1 MLKGDKLNS
10 NVLSKEIYMQKLWQ
24 KLSFVAVVASMGVM
38 SGAVA
43 QTQDFKVNSDFLES
57 GAGLQTDLGNVTF
70 SKIAPVQNQTKADA
84 RQQLS
89 DFVKN
94 IKSATGLFAQQST
107 GGKKSGGNQSGS
119 FAFERP
125 GKFSWKVTKPFEQ
138 LIVSDGKVV
147 YQYDPD
153 LMQVTERGVKQAM
166 GASPAS
172 ILFGKG
178 SLEQNFNVKVLPE
191 KEGMVWLRATP
202 KVPDAGMS
210 YIDIAFAN
218 NLPAELRILDSFG
231 QTTII
236 KLRQFKPNADIP
248 ASTFRFNAPAGV
260 DRVRLD

>member
-1 MLKGDKLNS
+1 MS
-10 NVLSKEIYMQKLWQ
+10 RLWQ
-24 KLSFVAVVASMGVM
+24 KLGVVTVLMTLGFTSSVSA
-38 SGAVA
+38 
-43 QTQDFKVNSDFLES
+43 QDFNVDES
-57 GAGLQTDLGNVTF
+57 SLAPNTGLQTDLGNVTF
-70 SKIAPVQNQTKADA
+70 SKIEPVQNQAKGDA

-94 IKSATGLFAQQST
+94 IRSATGFFAQQST
-107 GGKKSGGNQSGS
+107 GGKQSGNQSGS

-138 LIVSDGKVV
+138 LVVSDGKVV

-153 LMQVTERGVKQAM
+153 LMQVTERNVKQAM

-178 SLEQNFNVKVLPE
+178 SLEQNFTVKALPE

-202 KVPDAGMS
+202 KVADAGMS

-231 QTTII
+231 QMTII
-236 KLRQFKPNADIP
+236 KLRQFKPNVSIP
-248 ASTFRFNAPAGV
+248 AKTFRFDAPDGV